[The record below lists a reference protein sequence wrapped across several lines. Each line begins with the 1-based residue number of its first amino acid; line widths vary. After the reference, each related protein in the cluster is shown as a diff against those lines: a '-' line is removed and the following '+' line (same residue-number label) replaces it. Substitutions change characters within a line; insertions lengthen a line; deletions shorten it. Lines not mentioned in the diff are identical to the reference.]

1 MRYLHLRFLFVL
13 FSVLSHLPLSAESC
27 MGTYYLRTGETMRIE
42 NSGGRY
48 NYNSDRGF
56 DWRWELEI
64 VGSGF
69 YGVSITNSNLAYCDI
84 MANASLKKNDMKVC
98 FTYDYYY
105 LSTNSYQTFKLTNVC
120 YYLIK
125 YKETKVTK
133 INLNSNSESLGI
145 GKTFQLTATVTPS
158 DADDKTVTWSSNQ
171 TSVATVSSSGLVE
184 AKSPG
189 TAKITCKANDGSGVS
204 ATCTVTVHGPPV
216 AEINATNFP
225 DANFRN
231 YLLSQSY
238 GEDGELT
245 EDEIKSIISIKVVE
259 KEIASLKGI
268 EFFTALRTL
277 YCENN
282 QLTSLD
288 VSKNTALNDLQCQNN
303 QLTSLDVSKNT
314 ALISLDCYNNQLTT
328 LDVTKNTALTSLSCY
343 TNRLT
348 SLDVSKNTALTKLH
362 CHNNQLT
369 SLDVSKNTALKTLY
383 CHNNQLTS
391 LDVSKNTAL
400 TTLYCYNNQL
410 TSLDVSKNTALIS
423 LDCYNNQ
430 LTTHDVTKNTAL
442 TSLSCYTNQL
452 TSLDVSKNT
461 ALISLDCYN
470 NQLTTLDVTKNT
482 ALKRLVCYANQLT
495 SLDVSKN
502 TALTYLWCQSNQLS
516 QLDVSK
522 NTALE
527 DLSCENNPLSSLDVS
542 KNTAL
547 KRLFSSNIQLASL
560 DVSKNTALTY
570 LRCTHNVLTQLD
582 VSKNTALKELE
593 CHNNQLTSLDVSKNT
608 VLTNLWC
615 YTNQLTSLD
624 VSKNTALTSLVC
636 GTNQLTSLDVSK
648 NTALTTLLCGTNQL
662 TSLDVSK
669 NTALTSLSCYTNQL
683 TSLDVSKN
691 TALTFLYCFDND
703 IKGEAM
709 DKLISS
715 LPQNK
720 TSDIHRFI
728 VVGEDL
734 VKEGNVCTVSQVEAA
749 KAKGWT
755 PCYYDSTT
763 KEYVDFEG
771 SSAVV
776 LIDNIILSSNTLT
789 LDEGKTQLL
798 TATVTP
804 SNATDKSVTWSSSN
818 TSVATVSS
826 SGLVTAKSA
835 GTAIITCKANDGSG
849 KEATCKVTVQSVPT
863 TPEIYI
869 TSIKS
874 GNTNLMSLTKEDN
887 LSLTAIFKNYGAT
900 TTAYARLW
908 IFDQNMETVA
918 YSDYQS
924 YPFNADSETTVSMDY
939 ALTDIPAGK
948 YFASILYYDEWERNT
963 WLYSSEYLVDIEIVD
978 PSPINKG
985 DVNEDGKVNGT
996 DLVALTN
1003 IILGKNAQKASADV
1017 NGDGKVNG
1025 TDYVALANIILGK
1038 SAASRS
1044 LDTDMAVSGT
1054 ATLHVEPVAIKA
1066 GETRELTVN
1075 LTNPDDELTL
1085 LQFELLLP
1093 DGLYI
1098 NKVDDNPSV
1107 SMGSRTSVNSHQL
1120 SAYADGQR
1128 VRCLLAS
1135 PGNELISG
1143 TEGAVVRLTV
1153 TAADNFCG
1161 GSLLLAN
1168 AIGVS
1173 PCEQEVM
1180 MPSQRYGLTE
1190 SATGVTDVKN
1200 AEESSEVYSLT
1211 GQRQVKMKRGINVVN
1226 GKKIIKK

>member
-1 MRYLHLRFLFVL
+1 MKQFYLRILSFLF
-13 FSVLSHLPLSAESC
+13 SILSYLSLSAESC
-27 MGTYYLRTGETMRIE
+27 LGTYYLRTGETMRID
-42 NSGGRY
+42 NSGGQY

-56 DWRWELEI
+56 DWRWRLELD
-64 VGSGF
+64 GSGF

-84 MANASLKKNDMKVC
+84 MANASLKNNDIKVC
-98 FTYDYYY
+98 FVYDFYY
-105 LSTNSYQTFKLTNVC
+105 LSPNSYQTFKLTNVC

-204 ATCTVTVHGPPV
+204 ATCTVTVHSPPV

-225 DANFRN
+225 DVNFRN

-282 QLTSLD
+282 RLTSLD
-288 VSKNTALNDLQCQNN
+288 VSMNTALNDLQCHNN

-314 ALISLDCYNNQLTT
+314 ALTYLW
-328 LDVTKNTALTSLSCY
+328 CY

-348 SLDVSKNTALTKLH
+348 SLDVSMNTALTKLH
-362 CHNNQLT
+362 CHNNQLN

-430 LTTHDVTKNTAL
+430 LTT
-442 TSLSCYTNQL
+442 
-452 TSLDVSKNT
+452 
-461 ALISLDCYN
+461 
-470 NQLTTLDVTKNT
+470 LDVTKNT
-482 ALKRLVCYANQLT
+482 ALERLVCYANQLT

-593 CHNNQLTSLDVSKNT
+593 CHNNQLTLLDVSKNT
-608 VLTNLWC
+608 ALTTLYCGN
-615 YTNQLTSLD
+615 NQLTSLD

-648 NTALTTLLCGTNQL
+648 NTALTTLLCGTNQLTSLDVSKNTALTSLSCYTNQL

-734 VKEGNVCTVSQVEAA
+734 VKEGNVCTASQVEAA

-798 TATVTP
+798 TATVSP

-869 TSIKS
+869 TSIKL

-887 LSLTAIFKNYGAT
+887 LSLTATFKNYGAT

-963 WLYSSEYLVDIEIVD
+963 WLYSSEYLVEIDIVD
-978 PSPINKG
+978 SSPINKG
-985 DVNEDGKVNGT
+985 DVNEDEKVNGT

-1003 IILGKNAQKASADV
+1003 IILGKNTQKTSADV

-1038 SAASRS
+1038 TAASRS
-1044 LDTDMAVSGT
+1044 LNDEMAVGGT
-1054 ATLHVEPVAIKA
+1054 ATLQVEPLTIRA
-1066 GETRELTVN
+1066 GETRELTVS

-1085 LQFELLLP
+1085 LQFDLLLP

-1098 NKVDDNPSV
+1098 NNVDDNPSV
-1107 SMGSRTSVNSHQL
+1107 SMGSRTSEHSHQL
-1120 SAYADGQR
+1120 STYADGQR
-1128 VRCLLAS
+1128 ARCLLAS
-1135 PGNELISG
+1135 PINELVDG
-1143 TEGAVVRLTV
+1143 KEGAVVRMAV
-1153 TAADNFCG
+1153 TASNDFNG
-1161 GSLLLAN
+1161 GTLALGG
-1168 AIGVS
+1168 AIGVT
-1173 PCEQEVM
+1173 PGEQEVT
-1180 MPSQRYGLTE
+1180 MPVQRYVLTSE
-1190 SATGVTDVKN
+1190 TTGVYGLSQQ
-1200 AEESSEVYSLT
+1200 AEDAHRHLSFRLSKHIA
-1211 GQRQVKMKRGINVVN
+1211 GQA
-1226 GKKIIKK
+1226 